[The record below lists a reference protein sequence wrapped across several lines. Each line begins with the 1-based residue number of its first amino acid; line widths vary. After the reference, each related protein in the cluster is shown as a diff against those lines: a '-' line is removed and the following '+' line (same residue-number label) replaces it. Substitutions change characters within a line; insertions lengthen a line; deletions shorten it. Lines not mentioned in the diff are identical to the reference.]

1 MRGGAT
7 NDVRDIILQQIG
19 GTKGASKLCRSS
31 RIGDLLGA
39 ERATAQPTGSG
50 TEDPNNWPQ
59 YYRTSNGG
67 RYSPLEQINKTNV
80 GKLKVAGDVTH
91 GTQET
96 PIVIDGVIYSI
107 SRRRTGDRGKIYAQA
122 YALISNPIAI
132 SKMTG
137 TPSSGE
143 LPLGRASNKRNAGR
157 RRRSPRP

>member
-1 MRGGAT
+1 M
-7 NDVRDIILQQIG
+7 QQIG

-59 YYRTSNGG
+59 YYRTSNRG

-80 GKLKVAGDVTH
+80 GKLKVAWIHQAGDVTH

-107 SRRRTGDRGKIYAQA
+107 SGRRTGDSGKKYAQA
-122 YALISNPIAI
+122 YALISNPIAN
-132 SKMTG
+132 STMTG

-157 RRRSPRP
+157 RQRSPRP